1 MSKSPARPTE
11 PQLLSMGKL
20 ILLANTF
27 AYLLAYLLAYLPT
40 CLHTCLRTCLLP
52 PTEPQLFA
60 YLMITLSDEI
70 FYLMNEMQARGS
82 VSR

>member
-27 AYLLAYLLAYLPT
+27 AYLLAYLPT